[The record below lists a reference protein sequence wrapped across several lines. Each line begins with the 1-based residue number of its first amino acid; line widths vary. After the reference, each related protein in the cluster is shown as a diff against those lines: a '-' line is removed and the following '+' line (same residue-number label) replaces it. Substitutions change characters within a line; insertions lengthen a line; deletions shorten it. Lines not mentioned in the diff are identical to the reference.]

1 MMKRFKFTNTNLKAL
16 PANTAESKTTELEFS
31 DTECSGLKLLSGRSG
46 SKRFLFRYTFKGR
59 KRSIAI
65 GRFPDIDV
73 TQARKIAVKYRNQIA
88 ECIDPKEERDSYKQM
103 PTLEEFFYNTFL
115 PLAKKKKKTWDDD
128 ETRYRLHCKSIASV
142 RYDEL
147 RATDIQAIQL
157 ALREKLRED
166 GQPYKPATSNRV
178 LALLKTMGGLAERL
192 LGIPNVANR
201 VTLLR
206 ENNVKQ
212 RFCSVEEVQAI
223 LRECRQYKNK
233 SAGGFIAMLFL
244 TGCRLNELRVR
255 LYSDVNWEQ
264 RTLTIPQTKN
274 GTPHIIY
281 LTDLMIETLR
291 SVLRK
296 QGILTSFQAVEARR

>member
-16 PANTAESKTTELEFS
+16 PANTAESKTIELEFS

-88 ECIDPKEERDSYKQM
+88 EGIDPKEERDSYKQM
-103 PTLEEFFYNTFL
+103 PTLEEFFYNTYL

-128 ETRYRLHCKSIASV
+128 ETRFRLHCKSIASL

-157 ALREKLRED
+157 SLSEKRRDD
-166 GQPYKPATSNRV
+166 GQPYKPATSN
-178 LALLKTMGGLAERL
+178 
-192 LGIPNVANR
+192 
-201 VTLLR
+201 
-206 ENNVKQ
+206 
-212 RFCSVEEVQAI
+212 
-223 LRECRQYKNK
+223 
-233 SAGGFIAMLFL
+233 
-244 TGCRLNELRVR
+244 
-255 LYSDVNWEQ
+255 
-264 RTLTIPQTKN
+264 
-274 GTPHIIY
+274 
-281 LTDLMIETLR
+281 
-291 SVLRK
+291 
-296 QGILTSFQAVEARR
+296 